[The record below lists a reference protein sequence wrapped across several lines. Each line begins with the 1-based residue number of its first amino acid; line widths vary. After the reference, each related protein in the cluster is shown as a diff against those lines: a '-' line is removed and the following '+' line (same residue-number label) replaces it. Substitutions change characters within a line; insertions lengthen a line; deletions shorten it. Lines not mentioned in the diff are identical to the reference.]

1 MAEIRNRNPMI
12 CTLVRFDT
20 YLPKVQGAQ
29 FSAASGSN
37 VLNKRRIWKALVAAA
52 AAKSY
57 PLLRRP
63 LHGFWESPGIPPG
76 SYDIGKSPDAARFR
90 ADAPAIHLSGKL

>member
-12 CTLVRFDT
+12 CTPVRFDT
-20 YLPKVQGAQ
+20 YLPKVQGD
-29 FSAASGSN
+29 
-37 VLNKRRIWKALVAAA
+37 RKALVAAA